1 MQLLRWLLFPFTILY
16 TCIIWLRNKLYDLAI
31 FKSKEFPVA
40 SIVIG
45 NLAIGG
51 AGKSPLTQKLIGY
64 FKDRYQV
71 ATLSRGYGRK
81 TKGFRLVQTTDTTEL
96 VGDEPLQF
104 KKNYPE
110 IAVAVDEN
118 RAEGIEI
125 LQQDH
130 NLILLD
136 DAYQHR
142 KIKAKCN
149 ILVFDY
155 QSIINPIVLLPTGN
169 FRDTFNQTKR
179 ADCFLISKCPD
190 LIPEDKKQ
198 LILKKLRKYNQAPV
212 YYSKITYLDLIN
224 LRTHQKD
231 NPQLETTDVLLLTGI
246 ANPSPLIKYVQNKFN
261 KLEHIRF
268 PDHHDFKLSDYKK
281 IKEQY
286 NNIPSENKI
295 ILTTEKDAQ
304 RIDLT
309 QLGNIPLYYIPID
322 IAIDQEASFLELIE
336 NIVNE
341 P

>member
-16 TCIIWLRNKLYDLAI
+16 TCIIWIRNKLYDWAI
-31 FKSKEFPVA
+31 LKTKEFPVA

-81 TKGFRLVQTTDTTEL
+81 TKGFRLVQTTDTAVL

-110 IAVAVDEN
+110 VTVAVNEN

-125 LQQDH
+125 LQQNH

-198 LILKKLRKYNQAPV
+198 LITRKLIKYNQATV
-212 YYSKITYLDLIN
+212 YYSKITYLNLIN
-224 LRTHQKD
+224 LRTYQPY
-231 NPQLETTDVLLLTGI
+231 NLQIAATDVLLLTGI
-246 ANPSPLIKYVQNKFN
+246 ANPNPLIKYVQDRFN
-261 KLEHIRF
+261 KVEHIKF
-268 PDHHDFKLSDYKK
+268 PDHHDFKASDYQK

-309 QLGNIPLYYIPID
+309 RLSNIPLYYIPID
-322 IAIDQEASFLELIE
+322 IAIDQEAQFLELIE
-336 NIVNE
+336 NIVNK

>member
-16 TCIIWLRNKLYDLAI
+16 TCIIWLRNKLYDWGI
-31 FKSKEFPVA
+31 FKTKEFPVA

-64 FKDRYQV
+64 FKDKYQV

-81 TKGFRLVQTTDTTEL
+81 TKGFRLVQSTDNAEL

-110 IAVAVDEN
+110 ITVAVNEN

-142 KIKAKCN
+142 KFKAKCN

-190 LIPEDKKQ
+190 HIPEDKKQ
-198 LILKKLRKYNQAPV
+198 LIEGKISKYSQAPI
-212 YYSKITYLDLIN
+212 YYSKIKYLDLIN
-224 LRTHQKD
+224 LRTQQTV
-231 NPQLETTDVLLLTGI
+231 NLQLAVTDVLLLTGI
-246 ANPSPLIKYVQNKFN
+246 ANPSPLIKYVQDRFN
-261 KLEHIRF
+261 KVEHIKF
-268 PDHHDFKLSDYKK
+268 PDHHDFKASDYQK
-281 IKEQY
+281 IVEQY

-309 QLGNIPLYYIPID
+309 QLSNIPLYYIPID
-322 IAIDQEASFLELIE
+322 IAIDQEAQFLELIE
-336 NIVNE
+336 NIVNK